1 MLPFPLLSI
10 SLAKSALGRAVR
22 GSMAPRCDRAGPAV
36 PEDQGRMLA
45 SLGQAALEESVK
57 GLDIAMTFPN

>member
-1 MLPFPLLSI
+1 
-10 SLAKSALGRAVR
+10 
-22 GSMAPRCDRAGPAV
+22 MAPRCDRAGPAV